1 MDVAELSADVSQ
13 EGQPG
18 LLAKLGQP
26 GDLLSRL
33 MNQRDP
39 AGIRVGQLAGP
50 GVLGELGQRVVLSNR
65 ERDIWGA
72 ESWQVLSWAA
82 DLGSHGPPSQLQLQA
97 ADKAGAD
104 QGANQG
110 RDWLPHGMEELQEGR
125 TGGEGKAGS
134 GSGQEGAGFVL
145 RQAETLIKV
154 CLL

>member
-1 MDVAELSADVSQ
+1 
-13 EGQPG
+13 
-18 LLAKLGQP
+18 
-26 GDLLSRL
+26 

-65 ERDIWGA
+65 EREIGGA

-82 DLGSHGPPSQLQLQA
+82 DLGSHGLPSQLQLQA

-110 RDWLPHGMEELQEGR
+110 RDWLPHSPEELQER
-125 TGGEGKAGS
+125 RAGGEGKAGS
-134 GSGQEGAGFVL
+134 TSGQEGAGFVL